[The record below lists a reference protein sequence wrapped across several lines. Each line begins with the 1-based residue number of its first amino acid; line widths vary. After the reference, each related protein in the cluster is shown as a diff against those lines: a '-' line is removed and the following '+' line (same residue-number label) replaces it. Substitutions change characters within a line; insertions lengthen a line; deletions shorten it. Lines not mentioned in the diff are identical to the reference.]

1 MMQLIGGEMVQ
12 WSDLSGAHGPAPA
25 GGASFGPLL
34 AAASGRTLVAG
45 PHDPALIDAL
55 PVSQITVL
63 VRGSSDAAL
72 LAESFAG
79 RPGVTVLCGSLEKLG
94 ASPAYD
100 TVVAL
105 DGVERLCTPEAPDL
119 SWDETLGLLLAVLRP
134 QGRLLLGVE
143 NTFGLHRILALPP
156 APADTDWAVAVGR
169 PAGPADLHGR
179 LAAAGFPTVREYAA
193 YPSALLGA
201 EVLSDP
207 ALRGYLEATLTA
219 APRAS
224 GAPPP
229 WNGTSPA
236 ATPGAIPS
244 LLADPGPLVTGALRH
259 GLAASLAPGWI
270 LLAGDIPAGPAA
282 VLGGVTLGRD
292 ADGRWV
298 RGDGTSIP
306 LGRTLE
312 DLVLA
317 ASQKRALPVVRELL
331 TAWQAGPAAGVPAG
345 QVVIDAEGACHGL
358 TAPGKPLV
366 ALRGL
371 AATLIGGGYAHLW
384 PSPADE
390 ASLTA
395 LLAGMTG
402 RELEPHDVPAAGPA
416 VPRPDAGTVRELTAA
431 RDRLERE
438 LADARARHEFYERSI
453 ASRDAELKRL
463 RQINAV
469 LSATAPGKAVL
480 GGLKAGRQAVR
491 AVVRRTR
498 G

>member
-1 MMQLIGGEMVQ
+1 MTELIGGEMMQ

-25 GGASFGPLL
+25 GGPSFVPLL
-34 AAASGRTLVAG
+34 AAVAGRTLIAG
-45 PHDPALIDAL
+45 PHDPALLDAL
-55 PVSQITVL
+55 PVAEVTVL
-63 VRGSSDAAL
+63 VRGAEDAERYA
-72 LAESFAG
+72 S

-94 ASPAYD
+94 TSPAYD

-119 SWDETLGLLLAVLRP
+119 TWDETLGLLLALLRP

-143 NTFGLHRILALPP
+143 NAFGLHRILALPP
-156 APADTDWAVAVGR
+156 MPADTDWAEAEGR
-169 PAGPADLHGR
+169 PAGPADLHER
-179 LAAAGFPTVREYAA
+179 LASAGFPVVREYAA

-207 ALRGYLEATLTA
+207 SLRGYLSATLTA
-219 APRAS
+219 APR
-224 GAPPP
+224 
-229 WNGTSPA
+229 
-236 ATPGAIPS
+236 PS
-244 LLADPGPLVTGALRH
+244 DALLADPGTLVTGALRH

-282 VLGGVTLGRD
+282 VLSGSKLGRD
-292 ADGRWV
+292 AAGHWALD
-298 RGDGTSIP
+298 DGTAVP

-317 ASQKRALPVVRELL
+317 ACRQRAMPAVRELL
-331 TAWQAGPAAGVPAG
+331 TAWQGGPAAGVPAG
-345 QVVIDAEGACHGL
+345 QVVVDAEGVCHGL
-358 TAPGKPLV
+358 TGPGIPLV

-371 AATLIGGGYAHLW
+371 AATMIGGGYAYLW

-402 RELEPHDVPAAGPA
+402 REIEPHEVPPA
-416 VPRPDAGTVRELTAA
+416 IPRPDLGTLRELTAT
-431 RDRLERE
+431 RDRLEQE
-438 LADARARHEFYERSI
+438 LADARAKQEFYERAI
-453 ASRDAELKRL
+453 AYRDTELKRV
-463 RQINAV
+463 RQINAL